1 VLTRQE
7 WESILTPKISA
18 QKEYVSI
25 MKNLA
30 INDPLELEEKILDIQ
45 FNKRRLDN
53 EVKVMRRTRTSD
65 QYFKN

>member
-1 VLTRQE
+1 VLTQE
-7 WESILTPKISA
+7 EWKSILTPKISA

-25 MKNLA
+25 MKNID

-53 EVKVMRRTRTSD
+53 EVKVLRRTRTSD

>member
-1 VLTRQE
+1 
-7 WESILTPKISA
+7 LTPKISA
-18 QKEYVSI
+18 QKEYVSV
-25 MKNLA
+25 MKNID